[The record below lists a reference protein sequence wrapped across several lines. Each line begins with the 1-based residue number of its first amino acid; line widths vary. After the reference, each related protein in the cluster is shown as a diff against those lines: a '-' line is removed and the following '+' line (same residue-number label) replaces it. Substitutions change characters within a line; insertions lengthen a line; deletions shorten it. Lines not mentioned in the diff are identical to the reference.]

1 MDKHSPETPRTRRV
15 ADRIAQVLAE
25 ILRRHTEDPRLRQLT
40 VTGAR
45 VSRDLGAAR
54 VWVTGGFAPADE
66 PKVLAGLAH
75 ATPRFRSMLAP
86 ELGLRIV
93 PTLTFVID
101 HSSASGARIE
111 MLLRDIALER
121 EAAEAAPEA
130 PGGETSGAGETTP
143 EPGDTTPTREE

>member
-1 MDKHSPETPRTRRV
+1 MDRSSPETPRTRRV
-15 ADRIAQVLAE
+15 ADRIVHVLAE
-25 ILRRHTEDPRLRQLT
+25 IFARHTEDPRLRQLT

-45 VSRDLGAAR
+45 VTRDLGSAR

-93 PTLTFVID
+93 PTLSFIID
-101 HSSASGARIE
+101 HTAASGARIE
-111 MLLRDIALER
+111 ELLRDLAEER
-121 EAAEAAPEA
+121 KAAAEPPPESD
-130 PGGETSGAGETTP
+130 PDSNPTS
-143 EPGDTTPTREE
+143 EE